1 MNIKC
6 HVIPKQTDIQK
17 NEIVEPEGERLRKEL
32 TEWLNK
38 NGIVSILLD
47 TPEHLVDI
55 QIVKLPP
62 RIKNV
67 LTLWGSIYVRND
79 RK

>member
-1 MNIKC
+1 MNTKC

-47 TPEHLVDI
+47 TPEHVVDI

-62 RIKNV
+62 HIKNV

-79 RK
+79 YK